1 MTTEAPPAARGFPL
15 RPVLVPFVV
24 SRLIADALIVVMAV
38 ARPAATLGGRVPE
51 TPLYAGL
58 AKWDGSWYL
67 EIARRWY
74 WLDYRPGAE
83 SPWPFFPL
91 LPAILRVG
99 GGLGL
104 SEALVGVVVNH
115 AAFLV
120 GLVGLYRIASR
131 HFDSRAAGLAVW
143 AIALFPA
150 SIMFSMVYP
159 SAIVFAASVWAF
171 ALVEERH
178 DLGAG
183 LVTIAAV
190 MVRPN
195 GFLVAVALAVAVRW
209 SPRRV
214 LVVCGPAAVAFG
226 AWCWVN
232 LAATGDALTFFKAK
246 DGWPEIDLVD
256 FVLRDRKIAIPHV
269 LLALAALAAVVAVWR
284 RMPVAWLVLTG
295 LFLVVPLFTGMVGLG
310 RYAGETFPPFVA
322 AGEILRRWPRALV
335 VAFFGACVA
344 VMGVC
349 TYWVVYLDYI
359 P

>member
-1 MTTEAPPAARGFPL
+1 VTTEATRTARGFPL

-24 SRLIADALIVVMAV
+24 SRLIADALILVMAV
-38 ARPAATLGGRVPE
+38 ARPGATLDGRIPA
-51 TPLYAGL
+51 TPLFGGF
-58 AKWDGSWYL
+58 AKWDGSWYI

-74 WLDYRPGAE
+74 WLDYTPGQE
-83 SPWPFFPL
+83 SPWPFFPF
-91 LPAILRVG
+91 LPGILRVG
-99 GGLGL
+99 GALGV

-131 HFDSRAAGLAVW
+131 HFDPQAARLAVW
-143 AIALFPA
+143 AVALFPA

-159 SAIVFAASVWAF
+159 SAIIFAASVWAF
-171 ALVEERH
+171 DLVEDRR
-178 DLGAG
+178 DLAAGA
-183 LVTIAAV
+183 VTIAAV

-195 GFLVAVALAVAVRW
+195 GFLVAVALAFAVGWR
-209 SPRRV
+209 PRRV
-214 LVVCGPAAVAFG
+214 LVVCGPAALAFG

-232 LAATGDALTFFKAK
+232 LATTGDALTFFKAK
-246 DGWPEIDLVD
+246 DGWPEIDIVD

-269 LLALAALAAVVAVWR
+269 LLALAALAAVVVVWR
-284 RMPVAWLVLTG
+284 RLPVAWLVLTG

-335 VAFFGACVA
+335 VAFFAACVA
-344 VMGVC
+344 VMGIC
-349 TYWVVYLDYI
+349 TYWVIYLDYV